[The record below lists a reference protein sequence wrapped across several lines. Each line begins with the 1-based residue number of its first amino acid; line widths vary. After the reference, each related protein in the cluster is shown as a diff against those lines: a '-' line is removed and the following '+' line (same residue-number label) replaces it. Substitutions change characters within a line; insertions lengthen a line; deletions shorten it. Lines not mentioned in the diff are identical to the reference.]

1 MDVLKHGF
9 KIIITIFDQHH
20 DCKLFQMF
28 LVSTFYFIWKEQ
40 HVLKY
45 VKPLNYILY
54 PYILLTDL
62 ILINF
67 DNIHNP
73 ASGNIKFMMMVT
85 FGLYWKSTNMKSY
98 RKAPKNLFLKQQGV
112 PKRTFLD
119 IKNVIEIKSYIL
131 KLMKVTIIS

>member
-73 ASGNIKFMMMVT
+73 ASGNIKFMMVVKH
-85 FGLYWKSTNMKSY
+85 LVCIENQLIWNPIE
-98 RKAPKNLFLKQQGV
+98 RPPKFFFWSNKVCQ
-112 PKRTFLD
+112 KRTFLD
-119 IKNVIEIKSYIL
+119 IKNVIVSMDEN
-131 KLMKVTIIS
+131 